1 MYSLDFIHFIHKVT
15 LILERKAPWIS
26 IIYIPDW
33 PILSIKSQPIALG
46 FTYSVCESLKIY
58 YLILSIFRLE
68 MEYLSCM
75 IFILYSERTLWNL
88 CGHGCIP
95 IRLIFTLECYRW
107 NMSQKDLF
115 WASLVD
121 LVLVVCKICTL
132 HLSRGET
139 TSIFYQFLIAD
150 VPLYFKCQITKR
162 CIYFYDVLYIPPE
175 IFVMSKRAHMT
186 SADVF

>member
-68 MEYLSCM
+68 MDYLSCM
-75 IFILYSERTLWNL
+75 IFIL
-88 CGHGCIP
+88 C
-95 IRLIFTLECYRW
+95 ECYRW